1 MVEVSDKRGNTA
13 LELQGDELGSTVQML
28 QPKPYD

>member
-1 MVEVSDKRGNTA
+1 MVEVSDKHGNTA
-13 LELQGDELGSTVQML
+13 LELQVELGSTVQML